1 MIAGLNTMDIPRH
14 VLQTYFRDTQF
25 PLIQHHV
32 DSYNALLDTDIP
44 TFIKAS
50 NPIQLEVGDR
60 MSSEPVRRFIRVY
73 VGGKDGTKVRYESP
87 VDKDGTAVV
96 PHACRLDNRTYALRL
111 IATLDVEYEFA
122 DKTTQIVTFE
132 DVLIGE
138 IPLMLRSRLCY
149 LTALEPMSI
158 GECKYE
164 LGGYFIIDGTER
176 VLVTQELLGANLLY
190 AGTRTRRLPKG
201 GQAAMVEKDDPIGM
215 MKTQQTEDPDLTY
228 EEATEVFVGIKTMS
242 EDGTRGPYSHF
253 LVLPSQTVSPQPLE
267 EMTGNLG
274 RDNRLAMIQ
283 LPGYSQPVPLLS
295 LFRAFGV
302 TSDRDIY
309 ETVLAGIVD
318 KDRVVYDDAMAQ
330 LFVSHDKFLASSE
343 QTDLEILSSFT
354 RTKSRAEVVQ
364 TVYEMIFSNIEGGMD
379 DAGGFFRRK
388 AYMLGQMLKMA
399 LDVELG
405 RRPPSDRD
413 NMQFKRFTTS
423 GVLCFEEFRR
433 NYREITERMKL
444 DMDSRIQYEA
454 GNFAGK
460 NLSQLLQPE
469 NINRYWKHWVLLN
482 GFVKSFKASWGGKVG
497 IGQILARPSYM
508 AALHHL
514 RGSLL
519 QIDRTISTAPPR
531 RLFASQFGIMCP
543 VDSPDGSDIGYKKSL
558 TVFARISTAFPSATV
573 KQIVRDTG
581 LFRETAD
588 IHPATWN
595 PVWTKVYLNSDFIG
609 VVIGNTETFHTQMLA
624 ARRSGALA
632 ESVSL
637 SWMRINNE
645 YKIFSDAGRP
655 IRPVYREGVVADKV
669 RAAGTWEDL
678 RKCIDY
684 VDASES
690 DSLLISI
697 TPFHPTC
704 PSEIHMSFNFSAV
717 ANLVPYSDHN
727 PATRSV
733 FSIAQQKQAASWYHT
748 NYKKRFDTI
757 AMMAVSPQKPLSQ
770 TWIYHEIMGRGG
782 CLPYGE
788 NALVAITMYGG
799 HNQEDSVI
807 LNGGSL
813 KRGMYKTMYYHSYNF
828 EEEMIEPVSGLKTE
842 ISNPLKNDSVKR
854 KADVDYTLL
863 DATGIISVN
872 SLVKDDTVLVGHLAP
887 IQSPTGQITGHRDMS
902 IVTKRGQ
909 HGRVDAV
916 YTYATQDGRRGV
928 KIRIVE
934 ERTPIIG
941 DKMASRH
948 SQKGTVGQ
956 ILAEEDMPF
965 TARGIRPDLIFNPH
979 GIPTRMT
986 AGQFIEAASNK
997 LGVNLGAFT
1006 DATPFTTTNRI
1017 GELRVALLRR
1027 GFQPYGS
1034 EVLYNGQTG
1043 EMMEADIFMGPI
1055 YYQRLKHMVEDKINS
1070 RDTGPKKLL
1079 THQPT
1084 QGRGD
1089 EGGLRIG
1096 EMERDALISHGV
1108 SKFLTESMMER
1119 SDKTTVQFD
1128 RETGRIDT
1136 SRDHLDMPYSMALFA
1151 QELESLHLTVKL
1163 VTE

>member
-1 MIAGLNTMDIPRH
+1 MDIPRH
-14 VLQTYFRDTQF
+14 VLQTYFRDTNF
-25 PLIQHHV
+25 PLIQHHI

-44 TFIKAS
+44 TFVKAS
-50 NPIQLEVGDR
+50 NPIIQLEVGDR
-60 MSSEPVRRFIRVY
+60 TSSQPLRRIIRVY
-73 VGGKDGTKVRYESP
+73 VGGKDGTKLRYESP
-87 VDKDGTAVV
+87 VDRDGTAVV
-96 PHACRLDNRTYALRL
+96 PHACRLDNRTYALKL
-111 IATLDVEYEFA
+111 IANIDVEYGFIDESVE
-122 DKTTQIVTFE
+122 KVEVVSFE

-149 LTALEPMSI
+149 LTAMEPMSI
-158 GECKYE
+158 GECKFE
-164 LGGYFIIDGTER
+164 LGGYFVIDGTER
-176 VLVTQELLGANLLY
+176 LLITQELLGANLMH
-190 AGTRTRRLPKG
+190 AGIRQRKLPRGTKSALV
-201 GQAAMVEKDDPIGM
+201 QKDEPIGV
-215 MKTQQTEDPDLTY
+215 MKSEQAEDPELKY
-228 EEATEVFVGIKTMS
+228 EETTEVYVGIKTMS
-242 EDGTRGPYSHF
+242 EDGSRGPYSHF
-253 LVLPSQTVSPQPLE
+253 LVLPSQSVSPQPLE
-267 EMTGNLG
+267 TMTDNLG

-295 LFRAFGV
+295 IFRAFGV
-302 TSDRDIY
+302 TSDRDLY
-309 ETVLAGIVD
+309 ETVLAGVAD
-318 KDRVVYDDAMAQ
+318 KDRVVYDDTMSQ
-330 LFVSHDKFLASSE
+330 LILSHDKFLTKSE
-343 QTDLEILSSFT
+343 QSDLEILAAYT
-354 RTKSRAEVVQ
+354 RTKSKAEVVQ
-364 TVYEMIFSNIEGGMD
+364 TLHEAIFSNVEGNTED
-379 DAGGFFRRK
+379 VGGFFRRK

-399 LDVELG
+399 MDVDLG

-413 NMQFKRFTTS
+413 NMQYKRFTTS

-433 NYREITERMKL
+433 NYREIADRMKL
-444 DMDSRIQYEA
+444 DMDSRVQYEA
-454 GNFAGK
+454 ANFAGK
-460 NLSQLLQPE
+460 NLVQLLQPE
-469 NINRYWKHWVLLN
+469 NINRYWKHWVMLN
-482 GFVKSFKASWGGKVG
+482 GFVKSFKGAWGGQVG
-497 IGQILARPSYM
+497 IADILARPSYM
-508 AALHHL
+508 ATIHQL

-558 TVFARISTAFPSATV
+558 TVFARISTAFPSESV
-573 KQIVRDTG
+573 KQVLRGTG
-581 LFRETAD
+581 MFRETVD
-588 IHPATWN
+588 IHPSTWD
-595 PVWTKVYLNSDFIG
+595 PVWTKVVLNSDLLG
-609 VVIGNTETFHTQMLA
+609 VVIGDTEEFHKKMVN
-624 ARRSGALA
+624 ARRSGLLA

-637 SWMRINNE
+637 SWMRINNT
-645 YKIFSDAGRP
+645 YTICSDAGRP
-655 IRPVYREGVVADKV
+655 IRPVYREGVTAEQVK
-669 RAAGTWEDL
+669 AAATWDDI
-678 RKCIDY
+678 RKLIDY
-684 VDASES
+684 IDASES

-697 TPFHPTC
+697 TPFHPTQ

-757 AMMAVSPQKPLSQ
+757 SMLAVCPQKPLSQ
-770 TWIYHEIMGRGG
+770 TWIYHEMMGRGG

-799 HNQEDSVI
+799 HNQEDSMI

-813 KRGMYKTMYYHSYNF
+813 KRGMYKTMYYHSYKF
-828 EEEMIEPVSGLKTE
+828 EEEMLEPVSGLKTE
-842 ISNPLKNDSVKR
+842 FSNPIKNESVKR
-854 KADVDYTLL
+854 KADMDYTLL
-863 DATGIISVN
+863 DGNGIIKVN
-872 SLVKDDTVLVGHLAP
+872 SYVKADTILVGHLSP
-887 IQSPTGQITGHRDMS
+887 IQSPTGQITGYRDVS
-902 IVTKRGQ
+902 VETKRGQ

-916 YTYATQDGRRGV
+916 YIYATQDGRRGV

-934 ERTPIIG
+934 ERTPVIG

-956 ILAEEDMPF
+956 VLAEEDMPF
-965 TARGIRPDLIFNPH
+965 TSKGIRPDLIFNPH

-986 AGQFIEAASNK
+986 TGQFIEAASNK

-1017 GELRVALLRR
+1017 GELRVALLKR

-1034 EVLYNGQTG
+1034 EVLYNGMTG

-1055 YYQRLKHMVEDKINS
+1055 YYQRLKHMVEDKIS
-1070 RDTGPKKLL
+1070 YRDRGPKKLL
-1079 THQPT
+1079 TRQPT

-1128 RETGRIDT
+1128 KETGRIDT
-1136 SRDHLDMPYSMALFA
+1136 SRDRKDMPYSMALFT
-1151 QELESLHLTVKL
+1151 QELEALHLTLKL
-1163 VTE
+1163 ET